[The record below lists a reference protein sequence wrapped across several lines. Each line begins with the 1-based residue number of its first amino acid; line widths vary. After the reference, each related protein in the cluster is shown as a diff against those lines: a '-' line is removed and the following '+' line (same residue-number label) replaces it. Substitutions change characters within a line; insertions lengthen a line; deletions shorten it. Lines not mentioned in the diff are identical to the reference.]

1 MKYSHSFTA
10 HCTNTLKRT
19 KRIKYGKVHVLA
31 VKLQDMILN
40 PRGWEVCF
48 FYHIQLQYNHLWQ
61 QFTTPSRL
69 LLSDSETAACILYKE
84 RGTVLL
90 I

>member
-10 HCTNTLKRT
+10 HGTNTLKRT
-19 KRIKYGKVHVLA
+19 KRIKYGKVHVFA

-61 QFTTPSRL
+61 QFTCYLGYFYQIVRQLHVSFTKK
-69 LLSDSETAACILYKE
+69 EELYY
-84 RGTVLL
+84 
-90 I
+90 